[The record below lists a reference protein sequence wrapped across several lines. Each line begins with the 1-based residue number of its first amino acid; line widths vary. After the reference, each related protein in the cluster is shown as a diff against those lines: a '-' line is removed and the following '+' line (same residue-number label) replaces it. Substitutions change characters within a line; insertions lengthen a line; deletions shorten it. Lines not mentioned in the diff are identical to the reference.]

1 MRRSL
6 SLANGLVLLGK
17 LTTACPHL
25 CYSQCLRLC
34 ERLLCV
40 IVLLCST
47 PAHLTWSF
55 VAEFADSFRL
65 HGPSEQRTSAR
76 QLSSSYR
83 SQIGTN
89 GRLLTHC
96 MRDNTWGVHS
106 YALCIYA
113 ARSLARNSQIEKLRH
128 NIRVRWFTTKALS
141 VHTGELCY
149 HPGPAYKVVQTE
161 LYQQRLTIW

>member
-17 LTTACPHL
+17 LTTAYISHHI

-34 ERLLCV
+34 ERLVCV

-55 VAEFADSFRL
+55 VAEFTGSFRL

-83 SQIGTN
+83 SQIGTY
-89 GRLLTHC
+89 GRLLTPFYHC

-106 YALCIYA
+106 HALCIYA
-113 ARSLARNSQIEKLRH
+113 ARSLARNSLIDKLSCVIIDACAGLPQKH
-128 NIRVRWFTTKALS
+128 YQFALF
-141 VHTGELCY
+141 
-149 HPGPAYKVVQTE
+149 
-161 LYQQRLTIW
+161 

>member
-1 MRRSL
+1 M
-6 SLANGLVLLGK
+6 
-17 LTTACPHL
+17 
-25 CYSQCLRLC
+25 
-34 ERLLCV
+34 CV

-89 GRLLTHC
+89 GRLDSVLPLHAGQH
-96 MRDNTWGVHS
+96 MGGAQLRIV
-106 YALCIYA
+106 YLCSA
-113 ARSLARNSQIEKLRH
+113 LARKEFAN
-128 NIRVRWFTTKALS
+128 
-141 VHTGELCY
+141 
-149 HPGPAYKVVQTE
+149 
-161 LYQQRLTIW
+161 